1 MTFPDKGYP
10 SIADYCDDY
19 IARLARAGA
28 SIDRAA
34 LARAADMLDAAFGRS
49 AWLFVC
55 GNGGSAAIANHLLC
69 DVAKGVQ
76 TDTGVLPRVMS
87 LSSNLEIVTAI
98 ANDIAFEDCFLY
110 QLRTAARA
118 GDLLMTI
125 SSSGDSENIVRAL
138 DGPAERYGEHRA
150 HRLRRRPRGAARH
163 GQPPRRRRQLRRDR
177 GHPPVDHAHARAIP
191 APGEDA
197 GARSSPRRM
206 REVLSDEADRQDRG
220 EADALS
226 RIASTTAIRMAM
238 AASATQ
244 PRWRSIKA
252 RAGGPNCQ
260 RIAATM

>member
-1 MTFPDKGYP
+1 MTFPDRGYP

-19 IARLARAGA
+19 LARLTRAGA

-34 LARAADMLDAAFGRS
+34 LGRAAEVLDAAFGRS

-125 SSSGDSENIVRAL
+125 SSSGESENIVRAL
-138 DGPAERYGEHRA
+138 GWAAANGLESIALTGFDGGRSAPLATVNLHVGGDNYGVIEDTHQSIVHMLAQFLRQAKMPEALIAER
-150 HRLRRRPRGAARH
+150 
-163 GQPPRRRRQLRRDR
+163 
-177 GHPPVDHAHARAIP
+177 
-191 APGEDA
+191 
-197 GARSSPRRM
+197 
-206 REVLSDEADRQDRG
+206 
-220 EADALS
+220 
-226 RIASTTAIRMAM
+226 
-238 AASATQ
+238 
-244 PRWRSIKA
+244 KF
-252 RAGGPNCQ
+252 
-260 RIAATM
+260 

>member
-19 IARLARAGA
+19 LARLARAGT

-34 LARAADMLDAAFGRS
+34 LARAADMLDSAFARG

-76 TDTGVLPRVMS
+76 TDTGMLPRVMS
-87 LSSNLEIVTAI
+87 LSSNVEMVTAI

-138 DGPAERYGEHRA
+138 DWAAANGLESIALTGFDGGRAAPLATVNLHVGGDNYGVIEDTHQSIMHMLA
-150 HRLRRRPRGAARH
+150 QYLRQAKM
-163 GQPPRRRRQLRRDR
+163 
-177 GHPPVDHAHARAIP
+177 
-191 APGEDA
+191 
-197 GARSSPRRM
+197 S
-206 REVLSDEADRQDRG
+206 
-220 EADALS
+220 DALIS
-226 RIASTTAIRMAM
+226 ERRF
-238 AASATQ
+238 
-244 PRWRSIKA
+244 
-252 RAGGPNCQ
+252 
-260 RIAATM
+260 

>member
-1 MTFPDKGYP
+1 MTFPDKGYL

-19 IARLARAGA
+19 LARLAQAGA

-34 LARAADMLDAAFGRS
+34 LARTAELLNSAFARR

-87 LSSNLEIVTAI
+87 LSSNTEMVTAI

-138 DGPAERYGEHRA
+138 RWAAANGLESIALTGFDGGRAAPLATVNLHVDGDNYGVIEDTHQSIMHMLAQYLRQAKMPEALISER
-150 HRLRRRPRGAARH
+150 
-163 GQPPRRRRQLRRDR
+163 
-177 GHPPVDHAHARAIP
+177 
-191 APGEDA
+191 
-197 GARSSPRRM
+197 
-206 REVLSDEADRQDRG
+206 
-220 EADALS
+220 
-226 RIASTTAIRMAM
+226 
-238 AASATQ
+238 
-244 PRWRSIKA
+244 
-252 RAGGPNCQ
+252 NF
-260 RIAATM
+260 